1 MRIAP
6 ALIAL
11 SLCAIPASAQQT
23 APAASKCQTRPDVH
37 QANRNAQAGP
47 RRLDQLP
54 PGNLEHAVWREVD
67 RCQVPAIVRYN
78 VEARH
83 R

>member
-11 SLCAIPASAQQT
+11 SLCAG
-23 APAASKCQTRPDVH
+23 PAAAQPTPPAGLKCQRPDAH
-37 QANRNAQAGP
+37 QANRGASAQP

-54 PGNLEHAVWREVD
+54 PGNLELAVWREID

-78 VEARH
+78 VEAR
-83 R
+83 RR